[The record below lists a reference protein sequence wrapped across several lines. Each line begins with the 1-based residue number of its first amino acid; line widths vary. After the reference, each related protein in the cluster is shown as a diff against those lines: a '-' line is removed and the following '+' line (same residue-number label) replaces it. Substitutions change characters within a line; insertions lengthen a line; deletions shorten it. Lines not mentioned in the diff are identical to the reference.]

1 MSKFNFHKNRQ
12 IMHRLFFILMMII
25 PFATYAQKNDVIE
38 LPSELK
44 VATADEYG
52 IFKWAEAKKKCEN
65 KGEGW
70 SLPTKEELVEIY
82 QYRDTIKGF
91 TDSWYWS
98 LSTDKSSTFFTDSDI
113 NPDYGNAWNLIFSNG
128 VLVSNSKTYT
138 IKARCVRHQ

>member
-1 MSKFNFHKNRQ
+1 
-12 IMHRLFFILMMII
+12 MII
-25 PFATYAQKNDVIE
+25 PFATFAQKNDVIE
-38 LPSELK
+38 LPSGLK

-65 KGEGW
+65 KGDGW
-70 SLPTKEELVEIY
+70 SLPTKEELAEIY

-98 LSTDKSSTFFTDSDI
+98 LSTDKSSTFFTDTDI

>member
-1 MSKFNFHKNRQ
+1 
-12 IMHRLFFILMMII
+12 MII

>member
-1 MSKFNFHKNRQ
+1 
-12 IMHRLFFILMMII
+12 MMTI
-25 PFATYAQKNDVIE
+25 PFATYSQKNDVIE
-38 LPSELK
+38 LPSGLK

-65 KGEGW
+65 KGDGW

-138 IKARCVRHQ
+138 IKARCVKHQ

>member
-1 MSKFNFHKNRQ
+1 
-12 IMHRLFFILMMII
+12 MII

-38 LPSELK
+38 LPSGLK

-113 NPDYGNAWNLIFSNG
+113 NPEYGNAWNLIFSNG

>member
-1 MSKFNFHKNRQ
+1 MSRFNFHKNRQ
-12 IMHRLFFILMMII
+12 IMHRIFFILMMII
-25 PFATYAQKNDVIE
+25 PFATYAQKNNVIE
-38 LPSELK
+38 LPSGLR
-44 VATADEYG
+44 VATDDEYG

-82 QYRDTIKGF
+82 QYKDTIKGF

-98 LSTDKSSTFFTDSDI
+98 LSTDGSSDYYFDV

-128 VLVSNSKTYT
+128 ILVSNSKTYT
-138 IKARCVRHQ
+138 IKARCVKH

>member
-1 MSKFNFHKNRQ
+1 
-12 IMHRLFFILMMII
+12 MMIV
-25 PFATYAQKNDVIE
+25 PFATYAQKNNEIE
-38 LPSELK
+38 LPSGLK

-65 KGEGW
+65 KGDGW
-70 SLPTKEELVEIY
+70 SLPTKEELAEIY

-98 LSTDKSSTFFTDSDI
+98 LSTDKSSTFFTDTDI

>member
-1 MSKFNFHKNRQ
+1 MP
-12 IMHRLFFILMMII
+12 RLFFILMMTI
-25 PFATYAQKNDVIE
+25 PFATYSQKNDVIE
-38 LPSELK
+38 LPSGLK

-65 KGEGW
+65 KGDGW

-138 IKARCVRHQ
+138 IKARCVKHQ